1 MLRRGDQGE
10 NRPGNESEQLNNH
23 DTSSVKSEETKTS
36 REMSREELLAASPE
50 ARAMYEKLQSLRTSV
65 DSIKNQPEHEV
76 REAAPAKDVIESI
89 EAESKAAELR
99 MRQRAEEEARK
110 TREEAKAKA
119 LREAQRKKEIEEAS
133 RRAEEKKQE
142 AERLRREAKLASRRA
157 TMASVAQTSDVEE
170 MIALQSASQKTE
182 QREAKIANAEAEQ
195 KKKAEEALNSYVSTE
210 DLAHLKKKLEG
221 TKASQSQTLDQ
232 ISDIALDATMRLNIQ
247 QQQEIQK
254 LTYAQERAKVAR
266 DKQRRE
272 LKEELERS
280 RARRKAEE
288 IAAKQARQKE
298 EEEKKRAA
306 VIRKAELKKAHREEE
321 ARLAAEKRARA
332 VEAAV
337 AKRARA
343 EKEAQEKRAKALAAA
358 KAKEEKKAKELA
370 AKRAREAEEAR
381 IKEER
386 KEKARQLWR
395 ERDAKRQEKRRKKL
409 QEKQR
414 EQEQKKALR
423 EEIARYRRAKKEA
436 ENEIKRLE
444 QIREDDASLGG
455 GLVTVHDIT
464 IKTEINKRENIR
476 LRDLLGIKTKEE
488 RTAATE
494 EERMALRLEREYRR
508 EDARAKFSFNNML
521 SLKTWQNSRY
531 GRAISRFGKFCD
543 RHKRGIITGSAAVA
557 TVLVCSAAVFNYCTA
572 FEYSYNGTALG
583 IVDSKDDVLAVTELV
598 ESAMSQEN
606 NMNVIIRSEDIT
618 FKRVSVLGGADVDS
632 TEDVLKRLTYMGDF
646 KVASYGIYVDGTK
659 VGAVQS
665 KEDARDVLQDLKN
678 IYTTKAEKAEVEEAV
693 FLENVEVNRCSTKLE
708 NLRTE
713 KSMVELLTT
722 ASDKETVHSAIAGET
737 ADDIAKEFGTSKA
750 KLMRDNPNLPAE
762 GSVDA
767 GTPVVIKEKAPPVT
781 VKITEKIGYKETIR
795 YETETTKD
803 DTMYEG
809 DDVVT
814 QEGKNGRKEIS
825 ARIITVN
832 GKTINTDMLSETIT
846 KKPVTKK
853 ITVGTKER
861 PPTVGDGKFSCPI
874 HDRFHKTTGFQMRW
888 GRFHKGVDLACPT
901 GTPVYAADGGT
912 VVTASYKPSY
922 GNLVEID
929 HQNGYLTKYAHNS
942 KIIVNVGDKVYEGQ
956 KIALVGS
963 TGNSTGP
970 HCHFEVRYHDEPKNP
985 LNFIT
990 LH

>member
-1 MLRRGDQGE
+1 MLWRGDQGE
-10 NRPGNESEQLNNH
+10 DRPGNESEKLNNNDTPSVVH
-23 DTSSVKSEETKTS
+23 DDKETS
-36 REMSREELLAASPE
+36 RELSREELLAASPE

-65 DSIKNQPEHEV
+65 DSIKHQPEHEV
-76 REAAPAKDVIESI
+76 KEAAPVKDVIESI
-89 EAESKAAELR
+89 EAESRAAEERLR
-99 MRQRAEEEARK
+99 ERAEEEAR
-110 TREEAKAKA
+110 RARQEAQEKA
-119 LREAQRKKEIEEAS
+119 LKEALRKKEIEEAS
-133 RRAEEKKQE
+133 RRAAAKKRE
-142 AERLRREAKLASRRA
+142 AERLRLEAKEASRRA
-157 TMASVAQTSDVEE
+157 TMASVAQSSDVEE
-170 MIALQSASQKTE
+170 MIALQSAS
-182 QREAKIANAEAEQ
+182 RRAEDIEKEKQ
-195 KKKAEEALNSYVSTE
+195 ELLRKEKAEKDLNSYVSTE
-210 DLAHLKKKLEG
+210 ELTSLRDDLKG
-221 TKASQSQTLDQ
+221 TKDSQNQTLDA
-232 ISDIALDATMRLNIQ
+232 IWGIAEDATMRLNQ
-247 QQQEIQK
+247 QQQEEIRR
-254 LTYAQERAKVAR
+254 LTQAQEEAKAAR
-266 DKQRRE
+266 DRQRRE
-272 LKEELERS
+272 LKEELQRS

-288 IAAKQARQKE
+288 IAAIQAQQRKEKNNKKAAAARKE
-298 EEEKKRAA
+298 ELR
-306 VIRKAELKKAHREEE
+306 RHHREEE

-332 VEAAV
+332 VEAAI

-343 EKEAQEKRAKALAAA
+343 EKEAQEKLARNLAAA
-358 KAKEEKKAKELA
+358 KAKEERKARELA
-370 AKRAREAEEAR
+370 AKKAREAEEAR

-409 QEKQR
+409 LEKQR

-423 EEIARYRRAKKEA
+423 QEIARYRRAKKEA
-436 ENEIKRLE
+436 ENERSRLK
-444 QIREDDASLGG
+444 QIREDDAALGG

-488 RTAATE
+488 RNAATE

-521 SLKTWQNSRY
+521 SLRTWQNSRT
-531 GRAISRFGKFCD
+531 GKAVARFGKFCD
-543 RHKRGIITGSAAVA
+543 RHKTGLITTSAAIA

-583 IVDSKDDVLAVTELV
+583 IVDNKDDVLAVTELV
-598 ESAMSQEN
+598 EGAMSQEN
-606 NMNVIIRSEDIT
+606 NMNVIIKADDIT
-618 FKRVSVLGGADVDS
+618 FKRVSIIGGADVDS

-646 KVASYGIYVDGTK
+646 KVASYGIYVDGVK
-659 VGAVQS
+659 IGAVQA
-665 KEDARDVLQDLKN
+665 KEDAKDVLQDIKDL
-678 IYTTKAEKAEVEEAV
+678 YTSKAEESEVEEAV
-693 FLENVEVNRCSTKLE
+693 FLESVEVRRCSTKLE
-708 NLRTE
+708 NLHTE
-713 KSMVELLTT
+713 KDMLSVLTT
-722 ASDKETVHSAIAGET
+722 DTDKETVHTVIAGET
-737 ADDIAKEFGTSKA
+737 LENIVDEFGTSKA
-750 KLMRDNPNLPAE
+750 KVLRDNPGLPESGAI
-762 GSVDA
+762 DA
-767 GTPVVIKEKAPPVT
+767 GTPVIIKEKAPPVT

-795 YETETTKD
+795 YTTETTKD
-803 DTMYEG
+803 DEMYEG
-809 DDVVT
+809 DDVIT

-825 ARIITVN
+825 ARIVTVN
-832 GKTINTDMLSETIT
+832 GDTIETDILSEKVT

-861 PPTVGDGKFSCPI
+861 PPTVGDGNFSCPI

-956 KIALVGS
+956 KIAEVGS

-970 HCHFEVRYHDEPKNP
+970 HCHFEVRDHDVPKNP
-985 LNFIT
+985 LDFIS
-990 LH
+990 LSQ